1 MDKTTLEWL
10 EIKEKLAQRYD
21 EAYKEGQGRAI
32 RAQKIE
38 AEGIQSWDDLIFYL
52 ETNKIAL
59 EATNQQAV
67 RENNTLLYVE
77 TIAINRFIENTLN
90 LLRIKE
96 IEKKGYKE
104 DENQGYQ

>member
-1 MDKTTLEWL
+1 MDKNTLEWL
-10 EIKEKLAQRYD
+10 AIKEKLAQRYD
-21 EAYKEGQGRAI
+21 EAYKEGQERAI

-38 AEGIQSWDDLIFYL
+38 ADGIQSWDDMIFYL

-67 RENNTLLYVE
+67 RENNMLLYVE
-77 TIAINRFIENTLN
+77 TAAIKRFIENTLN
-90 LLRIKE
+90 LLRINE
-96 IEKKGYKE
+96 TENTNDKE